1 MCPSKHD
8 SFPCTLIPPA
18 VCCTLCIP
26 APLCTLPPSSLCSPL
41 NAPPSYERLE
51 VLAAFTNGLFLLFLS
66 FSLAVEC
73 LHAYIEDESEH
84 KHYLV
89 LSAVV
94 HLLINLLGV
103 FFFKSF
109 ARRTIT
115 TRHPT
120 YSSTSS
126 ESSSSGGPLHN
137 YSGGVVLASWFI
149 AIGVYSAEA
158 ICLGLVSLTVLVLA
172 LPLVQSSGNLL
183 LQMAPAG
190 ISEPALHKCI
200 RHVAAYEGVEE
211 CIEHRFWAVVP
222 GHVVGTLTVR
232 VREGVDEQKV
242 LEHVHS
248 IFNDIGVRDLTV
260 QIESTS

>member
-1 MCPSKHD
+1 
-8 SFPCTLIPPA
+8 A
-18 VCCTLCIP
+18 GGV
-26 APLCTLPPSSLCSPL
+26 SSLHQRGECLNPLHALRSRHVPIHVSCLSTATTHLHCCSY
-41 NAPPSYERLE
+41 NYERLE
-51 VLAAFTNGLFLLFLS
+51 VLAAFTKGLFLLFLS

-73 LHAYIEDESEH
+73 LHAYIEDEAEH

-103 FFFKSF
+103 FFFKGF

-115 TRHPT
+115 YQRPRDMNHHAIL
-120 YSSTSS
+120 
-126 ESSSSGGPLHN
+126 LHLLCDSIR
-137 YSGGVVLASWFI
+137 SGGVVLASWFI

-232 VREGVDEQKV
+232 
-242 LEHVHS
+242 
-248 IFNDIGVRDLTV
+248 
-260 QIESTS
+260 